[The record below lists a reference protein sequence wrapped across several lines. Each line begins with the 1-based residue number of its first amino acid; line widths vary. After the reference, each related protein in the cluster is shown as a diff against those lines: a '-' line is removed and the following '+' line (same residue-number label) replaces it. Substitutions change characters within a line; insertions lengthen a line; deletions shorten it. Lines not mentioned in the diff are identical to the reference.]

1 MSGTDSQLP
10 FNDESLA
17 GKVILLVDD
26 DPVLKELGKRS
37 MHRLGYKVLEAEDG
51 NSALAVLAQHH
62 VDLVYSDTNMPG
74 MDGVGLLKALR
85 EPDSRFVHLP
95 FILTS
100 GFDYREQ
107 ALTLGATDF
116 IKKGDEPDELSG
128 KIANALKGNS
138 EPVKALSK
146 KVILLVDDFPA
157 IRNGMKMYIEDQN
170 AGYEVVTAVN
180 GMDALK
186 VLKSRH
192 VDMVISDTNMPV
204 MDGMQLLKLIR
215 EAGEAGFK
223 HIPFILMST
232 NDYSMQAKAF
242 GANAFMNKDRDFFEG
257 GMDKIAELLAA
268 ADAAKQPAP
277 TAAAPSSKPA

>member
-1 MSGTDSQLP
+1 MSGTDPQLP

-26 DPVLKELGKRS
+26 DPTLRELG
-37 MHRLGYKVLEAEDG
+37 HYYLDGLGYAVLEAEDG

-74 MDGVGLLKALR
+74 MDGIRLLKTLR
-85 EPDSRFVHLP
+85 APDSQYAHLP

-100 GFDYREQ
+100 GYDHREQ
-107 ALTLGATDF
+107 ALALGATEF
-116 IKKGDEPDELSG
+116 VMKGNNLDELSG

-138 EPVKALSK
+138 EPVKAPSK
-146 KVILLVDDFPA
+146 KVILLVDDHLA
-157 IRNGMKMYIEDQN
+157 IRNGMKMFIEGQN

-215 EAGEAGFK
+215 EAGEARFK

-232 NDYSMQAKAF
+232 NDYSMQAKAL
-242 GANAFMNKDRDFFEG
+242 GANAFMNKDKDFFEG

-268 ADAAKQPAP
+268 ADAAKHPAP
-277 TAAAPSSKPA
+277 TAAAPSSKPV